1 VTKGEA
7 KELLLYHSFIHE
19 NINHPKVENGF
30 LGMLR
35 PFKGKLIE
43 ANFHEVIEAIKTLA
57 DELETENKVDKEIIS
72 ALWGICHLGR
82 AWAIHP
88 DGMLRRNNLI
98 KEAQIQKL
106 EGWIED
112 ISYATM
118 MLLNGS
124 GKEVAFEPYNER
136 NKGNV

>member
-1 VTKGEA
+1 MTKEVA
-7 KELLLYHSFIHE
+7 KEVLMHHSFIHKSVD
-19 NINHPKVENGF
+19 NLRSENGF

-35 PFKGKLIE
+35 PFSGELIE
-43 ANFHEVIEAIKTLA
+43 ANYHEIMQAIKTLA
-57 DELETENKVDKEIIS
+57 DELEAEGKIDKEIIS

-82 AWAIHP
+82 AWGLHP

-98 KEAQIQKL
+98 LQEQIQKL

-118 MLLNGS
+118 SLLDGS
-124 GKEVAFEPYNER
+124 GIEVAFELYNER
-136 NKGNV
+136 NK

>member
-1 VTKGEA
+1 MTREEA

-19 NINHPKVENGF
+19 NFNHPKAENGF

-35 PFKGKLIE
+35 PFKGELIE
-43 ANFHEVIEAIKTLA
+43 ANFHEVMAAIKTLA
-57 DELETENKVDKEIIS
+57 DELETEDKVDKEIIS

-98 KEAQIQKL
+98 KEEQIQEL

-118 MLLNGS
+118 SLLDGS
-124 GKEVAFEPYNER
+124 GRGVAFEPYNAR
-136 NKGNV
+136 KK